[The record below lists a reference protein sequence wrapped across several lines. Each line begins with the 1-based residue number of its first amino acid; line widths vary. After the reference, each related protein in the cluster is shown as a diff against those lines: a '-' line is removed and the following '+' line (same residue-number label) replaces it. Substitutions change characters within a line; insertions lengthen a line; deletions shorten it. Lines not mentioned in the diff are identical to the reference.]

1 MIMGNIEKG
10 HIGQLIVKETLL
22 NLEYNIFSPE
32 LENGKIDLIIEKNNE
47 YLKIQIKTVQTI
59 RGYKQIP
66 VRKVSH
72 NMGNY
77 KIKHYTRE
85 DIDYFI
91 GVDVDT
97 RDVYMIPIEIIE
109 QYKNIISVSKVQE
122 YKL

>member
-1 MIMGNIEKG
+1 
-10 HIGQLIVKETLL
+10 
-22 NLEYNIFSPE
+22 
-32 LENGKIDLIIEKNNE
+32 
-47 YLKIQIKTVQTI
+47 
-59 RGYKQIP
+59 
-66 VRKVSH
+66 
-72 NMGNY
+72 MGNY

>member
-1 MIMGNIEKG
+1 MGNIEKG

-32 LENGKIDLIIEKNNE
+32 LENGKVDLIIEKNNE
-47 YLKIQIKTVQTI
+47 YLKIQIKTVQII

-97 RDVYMIPIEIIE
+97 RDVYMIPIKIIE